1 MNFKKSFFGG
11 YNKAA
16 VDALIEELNKKIDN
30 LKEKESALTDTIAHK
45 NSEIANLSL
54 EIEKMKSEIEKIN
67 AENSALKIEAN
78 RSHLIFENVAKIYER
93 AYDAGHNIVLDSKT
107 YSDQMIGHMNQLFY
121 AASNS
126 VNEAIAKRD
135 NLKQELISLYAKTN
149 SIIDELTNNTNA
161 LFKNAEDYIAVFE
174 VLENIKASTD
184 EHVET
189 HLKKF
194 EEFASEFLTTEEIKK
209 DNTVAMI
216 SDDDAVPSLIE
227 DEQMISPSA
236 ESDETVIPVI
246 YEVKD
251 DIVSEA
257 NEGSFSQQEEKGQTD
272 LSHEE
277 KAEDEISDATI
288 QEEIATPTDVK
299 PSEEEVITPV
309 VKLQEAD
316 NTNVTEEN
324 NKAQEFTQFGRKSRV
339 SSESRE
345 ELIRKA
351 LLKNG
356 GI

>member
-16 VDALIEELNKKIDN
+16 VDAFIEQRNEKIDS
-30 LKEKESALTDTIAHK
+30 LKEKESTLTDTIAHK

-67 AENSALKIEAN
+67 AENSALKIEVN
-78 RSHLIFENVAKIYER
+78 KSHLVFENVAKIYER
-93 AYDAGHNIVLDSKT
+93 AYGAGHNIVLDLKSH
-107 YSDQMIGHMNQLFY
+107 SDQMIDHMNQLFY
-121 AASNS
+121 AASNN
-126 VNEAIAKRD
+126 VNEAITKQD
-135 NLKQELISLYAKTN
+135 NLKQELTSLYAKTN

-161 LFKNAEDYIAVFE
+161 LFKSAEDYIAVFE
-174 VLENIKASTD
+174 VLENIKANTD

-189 HLKKF
+189 HLKEF
-194 EEFASEFLTTEEIKK
+194 EEFASEFLTTEEIKEG
-209 DNTVAMI
+209 NTVAMI

-288 QEEIATPTDVK
+288 QEEIATLTDIK
-299 PSEEEVITPV
+299 SSAEEVITPV

-316 NTNVTEEN
+316 NTTIIEEN
-324 NKAQEFTQFGRKSRV
+324 KSQKFTQFGRKSRV
-339 SSESRE
+339 SSASRE

-356 GI
+356 GF

>member
-16 VDALIEELNKKIDN
+16 VDAFIEQRNEKIDS
-30 LKEKESALTDTIAHK
+30 LKEKESTLTDAIAHK

-67 AENSALKIEAN
+67 AENSALKIEVN
-78 RSHLIFENVAKIYER
+78 KSHLVFENVAKIYER
-93 AYDAGHNIVLDSKT
+93 AYGAGHNIVLDLKSH
-107 YSDQMIGHMNQLFY
+107 SDQMIDHMNQLFY
-121 AASNS
+121 AASNN
-126 VNEAIAKRD
+126 VNEAITKQD
-135 NLKQELISLYAKTN
+135 NLKQELTSLYAKTN

-161 LFKNAEDYIAVFE
+161 LFKSAEDYIAVFE
-174 VLENIKASTD
+174 VLENIKANTD

-189 HLKKF
+189 HLKEF
-194 EEFASEFLTTEEIKK
+194 EEYASEFLTAEETGKE
-209 DNTVAMI
+209 NTVAEV
-216 SDDDAVPSLIE
+216 SDNEVVPFANK

-309 VKLQEAD
+309 IKLQETG

-324 NKAQEFTQFGRKSRV
+324 KKAQEFTQFGRKSRV

-356 GI
+356 AM